1 MSDDNNNNNKDKE
14 KNNVSNENKDE
25 TNKNN
30 KNKNKNKENKDE
42 TNEIVKNNDK
52 NIRLNV
58 KESDKSKE
66 NIIWT
71 TNPLFNLKLSPLQHC
86 KNKKNILDISHNTN
100 DLSCNITDFSN
111 NVIIP
116 KSNNQKSIKTCDNEL
131 NMTIKE
137 ILDKMDKERKDNN
150 NETDDFFSK
159 ITRNLDKDKTLDNS
173 GTELVTYNKTKN
185 KKKSLDDFLLG
196 IDKKYNTFN
205 PSSLSSYHSQPG
217 VR

>member
-86 KNKKNILDISHNTN
+86 KNKNNISDISRNIT
-100 DLSCNITDFSN
+100 DLSCNITDLSCN
-111 NVIIP
+111 ITDLSCNVIIP
-116 KSNNQKSIKTCDNEL
+116 KSNKQKSIKTCDNEL

-137 ILDKMDKERKDNN
+137 ILDKMDKERKDNS
-150 NETDDFFSK
+150 NEMEDFF
-159 ITRNLDKDKTLDNS
+159 
-173 GTELVTYNKTKN
+173 
-185 KKKSLDDFLLG
+185 F
-196 IDKKYNTFN
+196 
-205 PSSLSSYHSQPG
+205 
-217 VR
+217 